1 MTIEQEMMCE
11 GSCSVDTSSTAAAAA
26 AVGVC
31 VASSPLSASQ
41 SSNNSS
47 HGNSGNEFMRR
58 LSRGQRFKK
67 LKKLINKTRSTN
79 KSSQGQQGHGQE
91 THIKQQQQSF
101 PIACFLTA
109 ECSICLQTNQVCK
122 DMCAFFRMSINR
134 HTQVCASPEC
144 FSEIIRI
151 MQSFLCGIPT
161 PDPGRRDL

>member
-1 MTIEQEMMCE
+1 MSTDCVGQLHSDGNTHAAISANLGETMTIEQEMMCE

-67 LKKLINKTRSTN
+67 LKKLINKT
-79 KSSQGQQGHGQE
+79 E
-91 THIKQQQQSF
+91 
-101 PIACFLTA
+101 ALT
-109 ECSICLQTNQVCK
+109 SLHRDSK
-122 DMCAFFRMSINR
+122 DMGRR
-134 HTQVCASPEC
+134 HTSSSSSSLSPLRA
-144 FSEIIRI
+144 F
-151 MQSFLCGIPT
+151 
-161 PDPGRRDL
+161 